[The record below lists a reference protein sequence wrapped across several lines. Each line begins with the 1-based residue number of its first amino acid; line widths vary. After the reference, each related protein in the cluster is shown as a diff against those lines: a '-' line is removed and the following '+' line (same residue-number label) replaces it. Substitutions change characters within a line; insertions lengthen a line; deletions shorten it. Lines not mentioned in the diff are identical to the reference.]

1 VLAPALI
8 NGPDPVGDAAMCLQP
23 GRTLPSA
30 LMGGRGGSAQSKV
43 DAGTLVGV
51 LEMWIKDEPSR
62 PTAMSAQVANTWP
75 RRQLDQAR

>member
-1 VLAPALI
+1 MRKVASAEKENKMSPLALAIVLAPALI

-51 LEMWIKDEPSR
+51 LEIWIKDDR
-62 PTAMSAQVANTWP
+62 
-75 RRQLDQAR
+75 